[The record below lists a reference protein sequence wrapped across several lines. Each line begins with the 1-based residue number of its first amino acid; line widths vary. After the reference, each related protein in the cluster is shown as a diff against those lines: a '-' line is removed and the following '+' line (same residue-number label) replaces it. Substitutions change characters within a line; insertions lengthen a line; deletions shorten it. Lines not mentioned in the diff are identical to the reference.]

1 LLGGL
6 AFCALLLLIRIGL
19 RIGLSEAVRSTDEF
33 RLGFF
38 LSQVALAV
46 LMQVGVAALVAGW
59 IQRLGAVHGLFGAF
73 VAGCVMAVGIL
84 AANLLFGGTIDL
96 QFAWNTF
103 CQVVNEG
110 ALLALPIAWAV
121 ASLAQ
126 LIRGPGNKAL
136 VRSLEPIT

>member
-1 LLGGL
+1 
-6 AFCALLLLIRIGL
+6 
-19 RIGLSEAVRSTDEF
+19 
-33 RLGFF
+33 
-38 LSQVALAV
+38 
-46 LMQVGVAALVAGW
+46 
-59 IQRLGAVHGLFGAF
+59 
-73 VAGCVMAVGIL
+73 MAVGIL